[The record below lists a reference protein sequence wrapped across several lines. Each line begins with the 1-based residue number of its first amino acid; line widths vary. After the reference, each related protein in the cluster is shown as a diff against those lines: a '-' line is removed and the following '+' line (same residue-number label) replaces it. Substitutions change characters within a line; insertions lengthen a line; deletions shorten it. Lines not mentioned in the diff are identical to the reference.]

1 MSSDAPTTPS
11 RPALRR
17 LLLGVILV
25 LLVQASVGMVV
36 NLNVSVPAR
45 HPGARPSNYL
55 TGSLHSVAWAIG
67 HGAAALAIHAVLGLA
82 LVVLA
87 LAAAVLAAR
96 RTARSVTALTCFGGL
111 LVIGAGF
118 NGASFLDYGHDTSS
132 LIMALLC
139 FAAIAAYSVALAREP
154 FAQDSPRCP
163 RPAPGP
169 S

>member
-1 MSSDAPTTPS
+1 MSTNAAARPS
-11 RPALRR
+11 RLALRW
-17 LLLGVILV
+17 LLLGAILG

-36 NLNVSVPAR
+36 NLNVNLPAR

-55 TGSLHSVAWAIG
+55 TGSVQSVGWAIR
-67 HGAAALAIHAVLGLA
+67 HGAAAVAIHATLGLV

-96 RTARSVTALTCFGGL
+96 RARRSVVALTSLGGL
-111 LVIGAGF
+111 LVLGAGF
-118 NGASFLDYGHDTSS
+118 NGASFLDYGHDTNS

-139 FAAIAAYSVALAREP
+139 FAAMAAYSVALAL
-154 FAQDSPRCP
+154 SPVTQE
-163 RPAPGP
+163 AAITA